1 MTEGNGKP
9 DKKVLR
15 GVIPEIVISAVLC
28 VVLVV
33 LFAGW
38 AKTYKMP
45 TWYSFAAAGISL
57 ALFMVALVSTVFVT
71 GRELRNACKGLPVKT
86 RGDAVVGTSSGRKLK
101 DILII
106 LAVVAVFALATV
118 ATVELIRRANGVGG
132 SISSSVRYIWSALD
146 SQHYLYIAE
155 NGYTPNTSEDF
166 GRVVEIVFFPGYPF
180 IVSLLGKLL
189 GDYFAA
195 GMLVSFL
202 AFEGAAVLLYL
213 IVEEEYSRQD
223 AIAAVAALLVTPGA
237 FFFIAPMTESL
248 FLALTLACIYCI
260 KKKYYFPAALFG
272 AYAAFTRSA
281 GVFVAIIFAY
291 EALTDWIAAFANYR
305 KAKKRLKNPA
315 VAEDVNGDENEVA
328 ENAGTARKIPAPSM
342 IRPNLIL
349 AVCVLMCIVI
359 ASGLLGYLAVNYA
372 VDGDPFI
379 FMKYQR
385 EHWNQNLGFF
395 FGTAAYCI
403 RYAVQYFKNPDQV
416 GKAVALW
423 CMNLFAIFGSLTL
436 LCVKGRK
443 LRAPYL
449 VYSLVYLAF
458 SLGATW
464 LLSGTRYMVAMFTVP
479 VMLGIGYEKKRVGKQ
494 VLFGL
499 LAVLSVVYLI
509 MFVRRWQVW

>member
-1 MTEGNGKP
+1 MTETTSKL
-9 DKKVLR
+9 DKKTVLR
-15 GVIPEIVISAVLC
+15 LIPEIAVSAVLC
-28 VVLVV
+28 IVLVA
-33 LFAGW
+33 LFFGW
-38 AKTYKMP
+38 AKTLKMP
-45 TWYSFAAAGISL
+45 SWYSYTAAGLSL
-57 ALFMVALVSTVFVT
+57 ALFIIALVSTVFVT
-71 GRELRNACKGLPVKT
+71 GRELRNACRGLPVISRKYPSQAFPQADSGAAVKT
-86 RGDAVVGTSSGRKLK
+86 KLK

-106 LAVVAVFALATV
+106 LAAVAVFALTTV
-118 ATVELIRRANGVGG
+118 ATVELIRRANGAGG
-132 SISSSVRYIWSALD
+132 SVSSSVRYIWSALD

-180 IVSLLGKLL
+180 IVSLIGKIL
-189 GDYFAA
+189 GDFFAA
-195 GMLVSFL
+195 GMIVSFL

-213 IVEEEYSRQD
+213 IVSEEYSRHD
-223 AIAAVAALLVTPGA
+223 ALAAVTALLVTPGA

-260 KKKYYFPAALFG
+260 KKRYYFPAALFG

-291 EALTDWIAAFANYR
+291 EALTDWITSFANYLKAR
-305 KAKKRLKNPA
+305 KAQA
-315 VAEDVNGDENEVA
+315 GGENE
-328 ENAGTARKIPAPSM
+328 TADGSALKTHAKPSM
-342 IRPNLIL
+342 LNPNLKL
-349 AVCVLMCIVI
+349 AICVLMCVVI
-359 ASGLLGYLAVNYA
+359 ATGLLGYLAVNYA

-385 EHWNQNLGFF
+385 EHWNQNLGYF
-395 FGTAAYCI
+395 FGTAAYCV

-436 LCVKGRK
+436 LAVKGRK

-449 VYSLVYLAF
+449 IYSLVYLAF